1 MFNSAILD
9 VAIGLFLMYLVL
21 SMITTV
27 IQEAIA
33 NVLKLR
39 ASNLFRGIE
48 NILDDKK
55 YQDLAEKVYKHPMI
69 YRLYEG
75 DHRKRK
81 ILWLLPWDNGPAYI
95 PSETFVTALLDTLRD
110 KNYIAAPAGQAKD
123 PDYLQNP
130 RGFAELIKDSKNI
143 IASLPAGN
151 LRTSLMM
158 LVSDA
163 EGEIGTIKHRLEG
176 WFDSSMDRVGGWYKR
191 TAQFLAIGIGIIMA
205 VSLNADSINV
215 MKRLWEDQPLR
226 AAIAAHAGVYMDV
239 LEAQQATAAQPPPS
253 APQPVPAAADNPAPV
268 PKNGAGTP
276 ATSFAVANQ
285 DLNKMVAELQH
296 LPVGWKS
303 FGVLQDQQSFF
314 VAIVGWLLTGF
325 AISLGASFWFNT
337 LGQVLQLRA
346 TGVRIPTQMET
357 GKTVPPPLT
366 GETTSPPPTGG
377 ASLPF

>member
-1 MFNSAILD
+1 MFNSAILN

-48 NILDDKK
+48 NILDDKA

-69 YRLYEG
+69 YRFYKG
-75 DHRKRK
+75 DHRRWK
-81 ILWLLPWDNGPAYI
+81 IGFLSWDNGPAYI
-95 PSETFVTALLDTLRD
+95 PSETFVIALLDTLRD
-110 KNYIAAPAGQAKD
+110 TKYIAAPAGQAKD

-143 IASLPAGN
+143 VASLPAGN
-151 LRTSLMM
+151 LRTSLML

-163 EGEIGTIKHRLEG
+163 ESEIGAVKHRLEG

-215 MKRLWEDQPLR
+215 VKRLWGDQPLR
-226 AAIAAHAGVYMDV
+226 VAIAEHAGAYMAA
-239 LEAQQATAAQPPPS
+239 LEAQQATAAQQ
-253 APQPVPAAADNPAPV
+253 APAAADKPTPV
-268 PKNGAGTP
+268 PENGVGTS
-276 ATSFAVANQ
+276 ATSPAAAHQ
-285 DLNKMVAELQH
+285 DLNKIVAELQN

-303 FGVLQDQQSFF
+303 FGVLQDQQSLL
-314 VAIVGWLLTGF
+314 VAIFGWLLTGF

-337 LGQVLQLRA
+337 MGQVLQLRA
-346 TGVRIPTQMET
+346 TGKRIPTQTE
-357 GKTVPPPLT
+357 T
-366 GETTSPPPTGG
+366 GETAPPRPTGEMAPPPPTEG
-377 ASLPF
+377 AGLDAVR